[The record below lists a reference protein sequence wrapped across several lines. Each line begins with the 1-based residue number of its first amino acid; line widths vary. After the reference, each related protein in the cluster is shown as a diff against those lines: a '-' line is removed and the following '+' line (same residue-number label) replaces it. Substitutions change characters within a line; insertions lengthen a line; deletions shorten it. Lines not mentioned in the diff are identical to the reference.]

1 MHSVI
6 CGCKK
11 RDCMYKQKEHADT
24 EKCKEK
30 TMK

>member
-1 MHSVI
+1 MNSVI

-11 RDCMYKQKEHADT
+11 RDCMFKEIEHADT
-24 EKCKEK
+24 EKFKEQ